1 MKNNRTS
8 IKPTHIIEKI
18 TSSIMYLVAY
28 IIVSAQSFMM
38 RIKVL
43 GKSSKVHFE
52 QSYQGQ
58 KILLLALYQKGQLRP
73 DIENLLI
80 TAKQLGMYV
89 LAINT
94 LKILDP
100 NSLKEKIDCYIE
112 RPNFGRDFGSYKTGF
127 LHLFKKGWEKQCPRL
142 LMLND
147 SIFYSKQN
155 LAAFLNQMMNTDIEV
170 LGATENYEIEYHL
183 GSFCISLQASILQ
196 HSRFKNYWK
205 HYTNTDIRPK
215 VIKRGEI
222 KLSKTLRHCVRN
234 VDQFQAFYDLDWL
247 SNYLDNNKELLDR
260 VSDLYGTSDIFPWKR
275 PSLKTVSKR
284 IDNIYF
290 QMDFSLAN
298 IEENIGSKL
307 NYFVENPKQYYFVE
321 NPKQLIKALETN
333 IKEINIQS
341 LSQRV
346 YQEVKNDIMECFIQ
360 GSQIHHNNI
369 LLHLVG
375 MPIIKLDVLY
385 RGVFS
390 VGDVVRLT
398 SQLSQNEKSSFQKLM
413 FNRPFGGNILFGW
426 KRAAFNRG
434 LI

>member
-1 MKNNRTS
+1 MKNLTA
-8 IKPTHIIEKI
+8 ITEKI
-18 TSSIMYLVAY
+18 KFYAMNLVAY
-28 IIVSAQSFMM
+28 AIVSAQSFIM
-38 RIKVL
+38 RIKVF
-43 GKSSKVHFE
+43 GKSPKVHFE

-58 KILLLALYQKGQLRP
+58 KILLLALYQKGRLRP

-94 LKILDP
+94 LKVLEP
-100 NSLKEKIDCYIE
+100 NNLKEKIDCYIE

-155 LAAFLNQMMNTDIEV
+155 LAAFLNQMTNTDIEV
-170 LGATENYEIEYHL
+170 LGATENHEIEHHL

-205 HYTNTDIRPK
+205 HYTNTDIRSK
-215 VIKRGEI
+215 VIKRGEV
-222 KLSKTLRHCVRN
+222 KLSKTLRRCVSSA
-234 VDQFQAFYDLDWL
+234 DQLQACYDLNWL

-260 VSDLYGTSDIFPWKR
+260 VSDLYRVGNITLWGRS
-275 PSLKTVSKR
+275 SLKAVSKR
-284 IDNIYF
+284 IYNKYL
-290 QMDFSLAN
+290 QMDYNLAN
-298 IEENIGSKL
+298 IDSKL
-307 NYFVENPKQYYFVE
+307 SYFVD
-321 NPKQLIKALETN
+321 NPKQLIKAIETCTKETN
-333 IKEINIQS
+333 LQS
-341 LSQRV
+341 LTQRV
-346 YQEVKNDIMECFIQ
+346 YEEVKNDLMEYFTAS
-360 GSQIHHNNI
+360 SQIHLNNI
-369 LLHLVG
+369 LLHHLG

-390 VGDVVRLT
+390 TEDVVQLA
-398 SQLSQNEKSSFQKLM
+398 SQLSQNEKPSFQKLI
-413 FNRPFGGNILFGW
+413 FDKPFGGNTLRGW
-426 KRAAFNRG
+426 KRAAFYLG

>member
-1 MKNNRTS
+1 MKNNKTT
-8 IKPTHIIEKI
+8 IKKNNKTTIKLTPIIQKII

-58 KILLLALYQKGQLRP
+58 KILLLALYQKGRLRP

-94 LKILDP
+94 LKVLDP
-100 NSLKEKIDCYIE
+100 NNLKEKIDCYIE

-142 LMLND
+142 LILND
-147 SIFYSKQN
+147 SLFYSKQN
-155 LAAFLNQMMNTDIEV
+155 LASFLNQMINTDIEV
-170 LGATENYEIEYHL
+170 LGATENHEIEQHL

-215 VIKRGEI
+215 VIKYGEM
-222 KLSKTLRHCVRN
+222 KLSKTLRRCMSSA
-234 VDQFQAFYDLDWL
+234 DQFQACYDLNWL
-247 SNYLDNNKELLDR
+247 SNYLDNNKQVLDR
-260 VSDLYGTSDIFPWKR
+260 TSDLYRTSDFVDWKR
-275 PSLKTVSKR
+275 PSLQAVSKR
-284 IDNIYF
+284 IYNKYLQIDY
-290 QMDFSLAN
+290 SLAN
-298 IEENIGSKL
+298 IDSKL
-307 NYFVENPKQYYFVE
+307 IYFID
-321 NPKQLIKALETN
+321 NPKQLIKAIETN

-341 LSQRV
+341 LPQRV
-346 YQEVKNDIMECFIQ
+346 YEEVKNDLLECFTA
-360 GSQIHHNNI
+360 GSQIHQNNI
-369 LLHLVG
+369 LLHHLG
-375 MPIIKLDVLY
+375 MPIIKLDGLY
-385 RGVFS
+385 RGMFS
-390 VGDVVRLT
+390 VADVVQLA

-413 FNRPFGGNILFGW
+413 FDKPFGGDTLFGW
-426 KRAAFNRG
+426 KRAAFYQG

>member
-1 MKNNRTS
+1 MTS
-8 IKPTHIIEKI
+8 IISKIINYA
-18 TSSIMYLVAY
+18 MYLIAY
-28 IIVSAQSFMM
+28 VIISAQSFMM
-38 RIKVL
+38 RIKVF

-58 KILLLALYQKGQLRP
+58 KILLLALYQNGRLRP

-89 LAINT
+89 FAINT
-94 LKILDP
+94 LKVLEP
-100 NSLKEKIDCYIE
+100 NNLKEKIDCYIE

-147 SIFYSKQN
+147 SLFYSKQN

-170 LGATENYEIEYHL
+170 LGATENHETEHHL
-183 GSFCISLQASILQ
+183 GSFCISLQTSILQ

-222 KLSKTLRHCVRN
+222 KLSKTLRRCVSSA
-234 VDQFQAFYDLDWL
+234 DQFQACYDINWL

-260 VSDLYGTSDIFPWKR
+260 TSGLYRTSDLYPVSVGWKR
-275 PSLKTVSKR
+275 SSLQSVSKR
-284 IDNIYF
+284 IYNKYL
-290 QMDFSLAN
+290 QMDYSLENIQAN
-298 IEENIGSKL
+298 IDSKL
-307 NYFVENPKQYYFVE
+307 SYFVD
-321 NPKQLIKALETN
+321 NPKQLIKAIEN
-333 IKEINIQS
+333 DIKEINVQS
-341 LSQRV
+341 LPQRV
-346 YQEVKNDIMECFIQ
+346 YEEVKNDLMECFIS
-360 GSQIHHNNI
+360 GSQIHQNNI
-369 LLHLVG
+369 LLHHLG
-375 MPIIKLDVLY
+375 MPIIKLDGLY
-385 RGVFS
+385 RGIFS
-390 VGDVVRLT
+390 VADVFQLA

-413 FNRPFGGNILFGW
+413 FDRPFGGNTILGW
-426 KRAAFNRG
+426 KRAAFYRG

>member
-52 QSYQGQ
+52 QPYQAQ

-94 LKILDP
+94 LKVQDP

-147 SIFYSKQN
+147 SLFYSKQN
-155 LAAFLNQMMNTDIEV
+155 LASFLNQMMNTDIEV
-170 LGATENYEIEYHL
+170 LGATENHEIEHHL

-196 HSRFKNYWK
+196 HARFKNYWK
-205 HYTNTDIRPK
+205 HYTSTDIRPK
-215 VIKRGEI
+215 VIKYGEM
-222 KLSKTLRHCVRN
+222 KLSKALRRCVSST
-234 VDQFQAFYDLDWL
+234 DQFQACYDLNWL

-260 VSDLYGTSDIFPWKR
+260 TSDLCRTSDFVDWKR
-275 PSLKTVSKR
+275 PSLQAVSKR
-284 IDNIYF
+284 IYNKYL
-290 QMDFSLAN
+290 QMDYSLAN
-298 IEENIGSKL
+298 IEANIDSKL
-307 NYFVENPKQYYFVE
+307 SYFVD
-321 NPKQLIKALETN
+321 NPKQLINAIETN
-333 IKEINIQS
+333 TKEINIQN
-341 LSQRV
+341 LPQRV
-346 YQEVKNDIMECFIQ
+346 YEEVKNDLMECFIS
-360 GSQIHHNNI
+360 GSQIHQNNI
-369 LLHLVG
+369 LLHHLG
-375 MPIIKLDVLY
+375 MPIIKLDGLY
-385 RGVFS
+385 RGMFS
-390 VGDVVRLT
+390 IADVVQLA
-398 SQLSQNEKSSFQKLM
+398 SQLSQNEKPSFQKLM
-413 FNRPFGGNILFGW
+413 FDKPFGGNTLFGW
-426 KRAAFNRG
+426 KRAAFYRG